1 MEEGEGKEGLRIV
14 KDGAAKGEA
23 NDKGGEE
30 AIDVSDLSGGAVLK
44 LEVQVPLVAFE
55 GNFESALARLVDVR
69 DAIEDWGEYLSA
81 GDAPAWVL
89 YGRIHSEVEVVY
101 AALCEF
107 LNRRNLDGE
116 GDDDGSTREGGKV
129 GGES

>member
-1 MEEGEGKEGLRIV
+1 MDEEERKDGLRIV
-14 KDGAAKGEA
+14 KGEA
-23 NDKGGEE
+23 SGGDGNDKGREE
-30 AIDVSDLSGGAVLK
+30 EVEQTDLSGGAALK
-44 LEVQVPLVAFE
+44 LEIQVPLVALD

-89 YGRIHSEVEVVY
+89 YGRIHPEIEAVY

-107 LNRRNLDGE
+107 LNRRAPDHVE
-116 GDDDGSTREGGKV
+116 EDDG
-129 GGES
+129 